1 MKILKFGGTSVAN
14 AESLQSVISI
24 VKSQKQK
31 TVVVVSALG
40 GITNLLI
47 DLLEQAAKKDN
58 SYLDGIDTIRQRH
71 MEPVESILAKK
82 DQSDIITFLDH
93 KLIQLENLLQSV
105 FQLEEITERTLSK
118 VSSLG
123 EILSAKLISAFFTEL
138 GIDHHLHNPT
148 QLIATQ
154 IKNGKIVVDFE
165 KTKQQTDYHFEATKE
180 SIHLVSGYIA
190 GNESRELT
198 TLGRGGSDFSAAILA
213 HVLDAQSLEIWT
225 DVSGMYTAN
234 PKLVTQAQP
243 IPNLTYYEAME
254 LSHFGAKV
262 IYPPTLQPLVEKN
275 IPTYIKNTFK
285 PEDIGTLI
293 HNESSTT
300 NGQIVKG
307 ISHIDAV
314 ALVSLEGSGMV
325 GIPGFSKRL
334 FETLSSENINI
345 IMITQASSEHSIC
358 LGVKAS
364 DAKRAKTA
372 IDDHFAFEIALNKV
386 YPVRLELDLV
396 NIAVVGEK
404 MKEHQG
410 ISGKLFSSLGAN
422 NINIR
427 AIAQGASE
435 RNISIII
442 DDKNT
447 QKALNTLHE
456 SFFESQIKQLNLF
469 ITGVGN
475 VGSKL
480 LEQINQQSEYLEN
493 NLRLKIRVMALSN
506 SRKMLLS
513 NLPIS
518 LSEWRSQLDQWG
530 TPADRKAFFENA
542 KALNLRNTIF
552 IDNTASED
560 IAMEYGQYLANSMGV
575 VTCNKIACA
584 DQLDNYLHLKKTA
597 RQFNSPFLFETNV
610 GAGLPVIDTLNNLIA
625 SGDQVVKIQAVLSGS
640 LNFVF
645 NNYTSDNTF
654 VSVVQQAKEEGYT
667 EPDPKIDLSGIDVA
681 RKILILARESGLRI
695 ELEDIVNNS
704 FLPEECLKTKDNE
717 SFFASL
723 EANQNHFEE
732 LLQAAEKNDSK
743 LKYVAQL
750 EKGKA
755 SVGLQQIPQ
764 GHDFYNLEGSDNI
777 ILFYTNRY
785 SQQPLIV
792 KGAGA
797 GADVTASGIFAD
809 IIRIGKQ

>member
-47 DLLEQAAKKDN
+47 DLLEQAAKKDS

-71 MEPVESILAKK
+71 MEPVESYLAKK
-82 DQSDIITFLDH
+82 DQSNIITFLDD

-123 EILSAKLISAFFTEL
+123 EILSAKLISAFFTEM
-138 GIDHHLHNPT
+138 GIDHNLHNPT

-154 IKNGKIVVDFE
+154 TKNGKIVVDFE
-165 KTKQQTDYHFEATKE
+165 KSKQQTDHHFEATKE

-190 GNESRELT
+190 GNESGELT

-234 PKLVTQAQP
+234 PKLVAQAQP
-243 IPNLTYYEAME
+243 IPKLTYYEAME

-364 DAKRAKTA
+364 DAKRAKIA

-480 LEQINQQSEYLEN
+480 LEQINQQTEYLES

-513 NLPIS
+513 SLPIS
-518 LSEWRSQLDQWG
+518 LSEWRSQLDQGG
-530 TPADRKAFFENA
+530 TPSDRKAFFENA

-552 IDNTASED
+552 VDNTASED

-597 RQFNSPFLFETNV
+597 RRFNSPFLFETNV
-610 GAGLPVIDTLNNLIA
+610 GAGLPIIDTLNNLIA

-667 EPDPKIDLSGIDVA
+667 EPDPKIDLSGVDVA

-755 SVGLQQIPQ
+755 SVGLQQISR

-785 SQQPLIV
+785 NKQPLIV

>member
-47 DLLEQAAKKDN
+47 DLLEQAAKKDS

-71 MEPVESILAKK
+71 MEPVESYLAKK
-82 DQSDIITFLDH
+82 DQSNIITFLDD

-105 FQLEEITERTLSK
+105 FQLEEITKRTLSK

-123 EILSAKLISAFFTEL
+123 EILSAKLISAFFTEM

-154 IKNGKIVVDFE
+154 TKNGKIVVDFE
-165 KTKQQTDYHFEATKE
+165 KSKQQTDHHFEATKE

-190 GNESRELT
+190 GNESGELT

-213 HVLDAQSLEIWT
+213 HVLDAKSLEIWT
-225 DVSGMYTAN
+225 DVSGMFTAN
-234 PKLVTQAQP
+234 PKLVAQAQP
-243 IPNLTYYEAME
+243 IPKLTYYEAME

-364 DAKRAKTA
+364 DAKRAKIA

-410 ISGKLFSSLGAN
+410 ISGKLFSSLG
-422 NINIR
+422 
-427 AIAQGASE
+427 
-435 RNISIII
+435 
-442 DDKNT
+442 
-447 QKALNTLHE
+447 
-456 SFFESQIKQLNLF
+456 
-469 ITGVGN
+469 
-475 VGSKL
+475 
-480 LEQINQQSEYLEN
+480 
-493 NLRLKIRVMALSN
+493 
-506 SRKMLLS
+506 
-513 NLPIS
+513 IS
-518 LSEWRSQLDQWG
+518 LW
-530 TPADRKAFFENA
+530 
-542 KALNLRNTIF
+542 
-552 IDNTASED
+552 
-560 IAMEYGQYLANSMGV
+560 
-575 VTCNKIACA
+575 
-584 DQLDNYLHLKKTA
+584 
-597 RQFNSPFLFETNV
+597 
-610 GAGLPVIDTLNNLIA
+610 
-625 SGDQVVKIQAVLSGS
+625 
-640 LNFVF
+640 
-645 NNYTSDNTF
+645 
-654 VSVVQQAKEEGYT
+654 
-667 EPDPKIDLSGIDVA
+667 
-681 RKILILARESGLRI
+681 
-695 ELEDIVNNS
+695 
-704 FLPEECLKTKDNE
+704 
-717 SFFASL
+717 
-723 EANQNHFEE
+723 
-732 LLQAAEKNDSK
+732 
-743 LKYVAQL
+743 
-750 EKGKA
+750 
-755 SVGLQQIPQ
+755 
-764 GHDFYNLEGSDNI
+764 
-777 ILFYTNRY
+777 
-785 SQQPLIV
+785 
-792 KGAGA
+792 
-797 GADVTASGIFAD
+797 
-809 IIRIGKQ
+809 

>member
-82 DQSDIITFLDH
+82 DQSDIITFLDD

-213 HVLDAQSLEIWT
+213 HVFDAQSLEIWT

-480 LEQINQQSEYLEN
+480 LEQINQQTEYLEN

-584 DQLDNYLHLKKTA
+584 DQLDNYLHLKK
-597 RQFNSPFLFETNV
+597 NST
-610 GAGLPVIDTLNNLIA
+610 T
-625 SGDQVVKIQAVLSGS
+625 IQ
-640 LNFVF
+640 
-645 NNYTSDNTF
+645 
-654 VSVVQQAKEEGYT
+654 
-667 EPDPKIDLSGIDVA
+667 
-681 RKILILARESGLRI
+681 
-695 ELEDIVNNS
+695 
-704 FLPEECLKTKDNE
+704 
-717 SFFASL
+717 
-723 EANQNHFEE
+723 
-732 LLQAAEKNDSK
+732 
-743 LKYVAQL
+743 
-750 EKGKA
+750 
-755 SVGLQQIPQ
+755 
-764 GHDFYNLEGSDNI
+764 
-777 ILFYTNRY
+777 
-785 SQQPLIV
+785 
-792 KGAGA
+792 
-797 GADVTASGIFAD
+797 
-809 IIRIGKQ
+809 

>member
-82 DQSDIITFLDH
+82 DQSDIITFLDD

-234 PKLVTQAQP
+234 PKLVAQAQP

-640 LNFVF
+640 LNFIF
-645 NNYTSDNTF
+645 NNYTLDNTF

>member
-82 DQSDIITFLDH
+82 DQSDIITFLDD

-123 EILSAKLISAFFTEL
+123 EILSAKLISAFFTEM

-234 PKLVTQAQP
+234 PKLVAQAQP

-640 LNFVF
+640 LNFIF
-645 NNYTSDNTF
+645 NNYTLDNTF